1 MIKIYKDYKTQDI
14 LSRKIDD
21 YGEYE
26 GTVKEILK
34 NVASRGDAA
43 VKEYCQKF
51 DGFSGQPLAASEDE
65 FDEAEAAL
73 TVAF

>member
-34 NVASRGDAA
+34 NVASRGDAV

-51 DGFSGQPLAASEDE
+51 DGFS
-65 FDEAEAAL
+65 
-73 TVAF
+73 V

>member
-26 GTVKEILK
+26 GTVKGDFKKRRL
-34 NVASRGDAA
+34 ARGRRR
-43 VKEYCQKF
+43 
-51 DGFSGQPLAASEDE
+51 
-65 FDEAEAAL
+65 
-73 TVAF
+73 